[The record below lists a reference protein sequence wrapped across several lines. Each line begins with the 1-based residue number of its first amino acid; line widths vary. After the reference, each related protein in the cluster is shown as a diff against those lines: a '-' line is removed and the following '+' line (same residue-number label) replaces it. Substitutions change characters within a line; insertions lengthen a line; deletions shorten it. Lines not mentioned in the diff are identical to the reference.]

1 MLDPFGGV
9 VHAPEELEA
18 MMAEEAALAEAEL
31 RAADAARAQAKAAGA
46 PTPATKVADV
56 RA

>member
-9 VHAPEELEA
+9 VHAPEELDA
-18 MMAEEAALAEAEL
+18 MMAEEASL
-31 RAADAARAQAKAAGA
+31 RAADAARAAHAAAEGAAAAAGA
-46 PTPATKVADV
+46 GVADA